1 MSDDILNPKSVN
13 SVGGDS
19 ANEGTRGK
27 SKMVKRDCKQSIEG
41 SMNFVPMPKSI
52 FNATFVL
59 FVSFSLTQH

>member
-52 FNATFVL
+52 FNAILSYSLSL
-59 FVSFSLTQH
+59 FL

>member
-27 SKMVKRDCKQSIEG
+27 SKLVKRDCKQSIEG

-52 FNATFVL
+52 FNAILLSYSLSL
-59 FVSFSLTQH
+59 FL